1 MCLAIPG
8 KIVTLQEA
16 GNAIVDI
23 GGVRKQ
29 VNVSLLPDIALGDY
43 VIVHV
48 GYALSR
54 VDEQEAQRT
63 LSLFA
68 ELDELAAAGR
78 VQ

>member
-29 VNVSLLPDIALGDY
+29 VNVSLLPDIELGDY

-63 LSLFA
+63 LNLFA
-68 ELDELAAAGR
+68 ELGELAAEERA
-78 VQ
+78 

>member
-29 VNVSLLPDIALGDY
+29 INVSLLPDIAVGDY

-54 VDEQEAQRT
+54 VDEQEAERT

-68 ELDELAAAGR
+68 ELGDLAAEGGA
-78 VQ
+78 

>member
-68 ELDELAAAGR
+68 ELGELAAEGGA
-78 VQ
+78 

>member
-8 KIVTLQEA
+8 KIVTVQDA

-29 VNVSLLPDIALGDY
+29 VNVSLLPDIAPGDY

-54 VDEQEAQRT
+54 VDEQEARRT
-63 LSLFA
+63 LNLFA
-68 ELDELAAAGR
+68 ELGELTAEGR
-78 VQ
+78 A

>member
-68 ELDELAAAGR
+68 ELGELAAEGR
-78 VQ
+78 A

>member
-54 VDEQEAQRT
+54 MDEQEAERT
-63 LSLFA
+63 LALFA
-68 ELDELAAAGR
+68 EMGELAAEGGA
-78 VQ
+78 

>member
-54 VDEQEAQRT
+54 VDEEEAQRT

-68 ELDELAAAGR
+68 EMGELAAEGGA
-78 VQ
+78 

>member
-8 KIVTLQEA
+8 KIVTLQAA

-23 GGVRKQ
+23 GGVQKQ
-29 VNVSLLPDIALGDY
+29 VNVSLLPDVALGDY

-63 LSLFA
+63 LDLFA
-68 ELDELAAAGR
+68 ELGELAAGTTL
-78 VQ
+78 

>member
-8 KIVTLQEA
+8 KIVTMQEA
-16 GNAIVDI
+16 GYAIVDI

-29 VNVSLLPDIALGDY
+29 VNVSLLPDITVGDY

-63 LSLFA
+63 LSLFSELGELTA
-68 ELDELAAAGR
+68 EGR
-78 VQ
+78 V

>member
-8 KIVTLQEA
+8 KIVTLQVA

-68 ELDELAAAGR
+68 ELGELAAEGG
-78 VQ
+78 V

>member
-8 KIVTLQEA
+8 KIVILQEA

-68 ELDELAAAGR
+68 ELGELAAEGR
-78 VQ
+78 A

>member
-29 VNVSLLPDIALGDY
+29 VNVSLLPDIAVGDY

-63 LSLFA
+63 LRLFA
-68 ELDELAAAGR
+68 ELGDLAAAGR
-78 VQ
+78 A